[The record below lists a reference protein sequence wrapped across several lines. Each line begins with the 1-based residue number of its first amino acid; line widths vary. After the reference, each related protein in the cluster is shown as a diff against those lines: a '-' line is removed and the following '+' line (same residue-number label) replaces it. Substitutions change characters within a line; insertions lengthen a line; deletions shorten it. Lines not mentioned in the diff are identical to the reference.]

1 MPYSVTKRI
10 QVNHVKVLFFAT
22 RRDQLGTRSI
32 ELDIPAG
39 STVSTLKSELVVRY
53 PVLRELIGHTLI
65 AVNRKYVFDPTVI
78 PADAEVALF
87 PPVSGG

>member
-1 MPYSVTKRI
+1 MQEKVTKRI

-22 RRDQLGTRSI
+22 LRDRLGARSVD
-32 ELDIPAG
+32 LDIPSG
-39 STVSTLKSELVVRY
+39 STVGTLKSELTARY
-53 PVLRELIGHTLI
+53 PVLKELIGHALI
-65 AVNRKYVFDPTVI
+65 AVNREYVFDPSVI

>member
-22 RRDQLGTRSI
+22 LRDQLGTRSI
-32 ELDIPAG
+32 DLDIPAG

>member
-1 MPYSVTKRI
+1 MPGKVTKRI
-10 QVNHVKVLFFAT
+10 YMNRVKILFFAT
-22 RRDQLGTRSI
+22 LRDRLGTRSVDL
-32 ELDIPAG
+32 EIPSG

-53 PVLRELIGHTLI
+53 PVLKELIDHTLI
-65 AVNRKYVFDPTVI
+65 AVNREYVFDPAVI